1 MMKRRNGRNNIDY
14 SWNFNNIYIISHWI
28 PFTFMLLFLFI
39 LLLMFIFSLII
50 KK

>member
-1 MMKRRNGRNNIDY
+1 MEEIILIILGILT
-14 SWNFNNIYIISHWI
+14 IYIISHWI